1 MQINREKRQKG
12 KNFMKR
18 IKQRWGI
25 EFLQKKIT
33 MQNLVDKARRF
44 VKKIL
49 RPGGGANI
57 QAQKKTDWTTEMNTK
72 LEKIDD

>member
-33 MQNLVDKARRF
+33 MQNLVDNARRF

-49 RPGGGANI
+49 RPGGDANI
-57 QAQKKTDWTTEMNTK
+57 QAQKKTDWTTEMNIK
-72 LEKIDD
+72 LEKIYD